1 MIGLLVQTGV
11 GLVEDLA
18 GDREAVADDE
28 EHLSWPDA
36 KGQAVFCEFSDG
48 LGGRNQDAVDFIDLV
63 L

>member
-1 MIGLLVQTGV
+1 MIGLLVETGV

-28 EHLSWPDA
+28 EHLPFGDA
-36 KGQAVFCEFSDG
+36 ERAEIVGEVAQG